1 MQTRGVLNQE
11 EKSTKNFCSHIL
23 QAREAHNSQNYAKVE
38 SINLQDVLS
47 KVSDESLEEA
57 FINESTDNEI
67 SVYVLPGGNIA
78 VSLLGTEKNQFVTD
92 FVDIRDLKCTLDI
105 CSKKVKS
112 KVHTLVVKGVPVC
125 RHSLLG

>member
-1 MQTRGVLNQE
+1 M
-11 EKSTKNFCSHIL
+11 
-23 QAREAHNSQNYAKVE
+23 QNYAKVE
-38 SINLQDVLS
+38 SVNLQDILS
-47 KVSDESLEEA
+47 KVTDESLEEA

-78 VSLLGTEKNQFVTD
+78 VPLLGTEKNQFVTD
-92 FVDIRDLKCTLDI
+92 FVHIRDLKCTLDI